1 MVKNKSLI
9 TKEDVDKALQ
19 ASGLTTPKTP
29 FEKLICKRMEEG
41 HTREQVRDELHL
53 TEQGSR
59 EAWEIFKPF
68 VLMDILKKADM
79 FKADNI
85 LRVTQCLKDIGDK
98 WGKQGTVA
106 DIINATDYRR
116 FLDLRDKMLTH
127 IDDSAQG
134 SGAPLIMIIG
144 DETDKTV
151 TVDGHEVTV
160 EKQKV
165 IDGDCIIQ
173 TPRTPEES
181 AGEHSASDT
190 GVSGDSEREDDGGG
204 GVVSGTTPK
213 E

>member
-9 TKEDVDKALQ
+9 TKEELNAALKAT
-19 ASGLTTPKTP
+19 GLTTPKTAY
-29 FEKLICKRMEEG
+29 EKLICKRMEEG
-41 HTREQVRDELHL
+41 FTREQIRDELHL
-53 TEQGSR
+53 TDQGSR
-59 EAWEIFKPF
+59 DAWEIFKPY

-106 DIINATDYRR
+106 DIINAADYRR

-127 IDDSAQG
+127 MDDSAQG

-144 DETDKTV
+144 DEADKTV
-151 TVDGHEVTV
+151 TVDGHEVTI
-160 EKQKV
+160 ENQKV

-181 AGEHSASDT
+181 SGKHITDNT
-190 GVSGDSEREDDGGG
+190 GVSGDSERKDDGRG
-204 GVVSGTTPK
+204 GVASETTPK